1 MVERVIKAAKQNL
14 DFLLNL
20 LILGGVV
27 LILLSLFN
35 IYFTR
40 EIGKWWILIVLGLL
54 ASGSGFYLKKS

>member
-40 EIGKWWILIVLGLL
+40 ELGKWWILIVLGLL

>member
-40 EIGKWWILIVLGLL
+40 EIGKWWILIVGLL